1 MKKSV
6 ALGHEKV
13 VLGSGMMKR
22 RIIKKLGM
30 GEKKYALCLMLAG
43 FAALNTGFTSQVGEI
58 QSAETAVVA
67 EVEQVPSETAQID
80 EKSEI
85 KDTSSATGESAEAET
100 PTEPAQ
106 AATEVANVMPVEE
119 VAPEEEIEV
128 VDDGITYAAVM
139 SMEASAYLPGDGN
152 GAGITATGIPA
163 TYGVVAVDPSVIPLG
178 TRLYIP
184 GYGEAVAADTGGAI
198 YGNRIDL
205 CMESYSEAMR
215 FGRRSVTVYVLD

>member
-13 VLGSGMMKR
+13 VLSSGMMKR
-22 RIIKKLGM
+22 KIIKKLGM
-30 GEKKYALCLMLAG
+30 SEKKYALCLMLAG

-80 EKSEI
+80 EKSEV
-85 KDTSSATGESAEAET
+85 KDTSREAGESAEAET
-100 PTEPAQ
+100 PTEPA
-106 AATEVANVMPVEE
+106 ATEVATVLPVEE
-119 VAPEEEIEV
+119 VAPEDEV
-128 VDDGITYAAVM
+128 KAIDDGVSYAAVM

-152 GAGITATGIPA
+152 GAGITATGIRA
-163 TYGVVAVDPSVIPLG
+163 GYGVAAVDPSVIPLG

-184 GYGEAVAADTGGAI
+184 GYGEAIAADTGGAM
-198 YGNRIDL
+198 YGYRIDL
-205 CMESYSEAMR
+205 CMESYSQAMQ
-215 FGRRSVTVYVLD
+215 FGRRNVTVYVLD